1 MVKRFS
7 PLISIFVV
15 VVVVVF
21 ADTRLLVALP
31 FHSICEKRD
40 RTCTYRIAGYFGG
53 H

>member
-15 VVVVVF
+15 VVVVVVVF

-31 FHSICEKRD
+31 F
-40 RTCTYRIAGYFGG
+40 RIYAKKEIE
-53 H
+53 HVHTV